1 MPCVYTGVIPTIQVF
16 FIIRCFEHLIILNSS
31 SSQDTKSLQTI
42 RVSMN
47 KIEGDLIA
55 TDVKI
60 AFVVSRFNE
69 FVCERLLEGALDSLA
84 RHGGN
89 KGEVTVLRVPGA
101 FELPLA
107 AKKLAASGKFDAI
120 VCLGAVIRG
129 ETSHYDY
136 ICANASSGIASTS
149 LETGVPVSF
158 GLLTTETLEQAIERS
173 GSKAGNQ
180 GRYATECAIE
190 MARLIKQI

>member
-1 MPCVYTGVIPTIQVF
+1 
-16 FIIRCFEHLIILNSS
+16 
-31 SSQDTKSLQTI
+31 
-42 RVSMN
+42 MN
-47 KIEGDLIA
+47 QIEGDLIA
-55 TDVKI
+55 TDLKI
-60 AFVVSRFNE
+60 AFVVARFNE

-89 KGEVTVLRVPGA
+89 KDEVTVLRVPGA

-107 AKKLAASGKFDAI
+107 AKKLAASGKFNAI

-136 ICANASSGIASTS
+136 VCANASSGIASAS

>member
-1 MPCVYTGVIPTIQVF
+1 
-16 FIIRCFEHLIILNSS
+16 
-31 SSQDTKSLQTI
+31 
-42 RVSMN
+42 MN
-47 KIEGDLIA
+47 QIEGDLIA
-55 TDVKI
+55 TDLKI
-60 AFVVSRFNE
+60 AFVVARFNE
-69 FVCERLLEGALDSLA
+69 FVCDRLLEGALDSLA
-84 RHGGN
+84 RHGGSIN
-89 KGEVTVLRVPGA
+89 EVTVLRVPGA

-107 AKKLAASGKFDAI
+107 AKKMAESGNCDAI
-120 VCLGAVIRG
+120 VCLGVVIRG

-136 ICANASSGIASTS
+136 VCANASSGIASVS

>member
-1 MPCVYTGVIPTIQVF
+1 
-16 FIIRCFEHLIILNSS
+16 
-31 SSQDTKSLQTI
+31 
-42 RVSMN
+42 MN
-47 KIEGDLIA
+47 QIEGDLVA
-55 TDVKI
+55 TDLKI
-60 AFVVSRFNE
+60 AIVVSRFNE
-69 FVCERLLEGALDSLA
+69 FVSERLLEGALDSLA

-89 KGEVTVLRVPGA
+89 QEDVKVLRVPGA

-107 AKKLAASGKFDAI
+107 AKKLAESGKFDAI

-136 ICANASSGIASTS
+136 VCANASSGIASAS

>member
-1 MPCVYTGVIPTIQVF
+1 
-16 FIIRCFEHLIILNSS
+16 
-31 SSQDTKSLQTI
+31 
-42 RVSMN
+42 MN
-47 KIEGDLIA
+47 QIEGDLIA
-55 TDVKI
+55 TDLKI

-69 FVCERLLEGALDSLA
+69 FLCERLLEGALDSLA
-84 RHGGN
+84 RHGGNN

-107 AKKLAASGKFDAI
+107 AKKLAESGKFDAI

-136 ICANASSGIASTS
+136 VCANASSGIASAS

-180 GRYATECAIE
+180 GRNATECAIE

>member
-1 MPCVYTGVIPTIQVF
+1 
-16 FIIRCFEHLIILNSS
+16 
-31 SSQDTKSLQTI
+31 
-42 RVSMN
+42 MN
-47 KIEGDLIA
+47 QIEGDLIA
-55 TDVKI
+55 KDLKI
-60 AFVVSRFNE
+60 AFVVARFNE
-69 FVCERLLEGALDSLA
+69 FFCERLLEGALDSLA
-84 RHGGN
+84 RHGGS
-89 KGEVTVLRVPGA
+89 KDEVTVLRVPGA

-107 AKKLAASGKFDAI
+107 ARKLAESGKFDAI

-136 ICANASSGIASTS
+136 VCANASSGIASAS

-190 MARLIKQI
+190 MARLVKQI

>member
-1 MPCVYTGVIPTIQVF
+1 
-16 FIIRCFEHLIILNSS
+16 
-31 SSQDTKSLQTI
+31 
-42 RVSMN
+42 MN
-47 KIEGDLIA
+47 QIEGDLIA
-55 TDVKI
+55 TDLKI
-60 AFVVSRFNE
+60 AFVVARFNE
-69 FVCERLLEGALDSLA
+69 FVCEHLLEGALDSLA

-89 KGEVTVLRVPGA
+89 KDEVTVLRVPGA

-107 AKKLAASGKFDAI
+107 AKKQAASEKFDAI

-136 ICANASSGIASTS
+136 ICANASSGIASAS

-180 GRYATECAIE
+180 GRYATECEIE

>member
-1 MPCVYTGVIPTIQVF
+1 
-16 FIIRCFEHLIILNSS
+16 
-31 SSQDTKSLQTI
+31 
-42 RVSMN
+42 MN
-47 KIEGDLIA
+47 QIEGDLIA
-55 TDVKI
+55 TDLKLS
-60 AFVVSRFNE
+60 FVVSRFNE
-69 FVCERLLEGALDSLA
+69 FVCERLLEGALDSLL

-89 KGEVTVLRVPGA
+89 KDEVTVLRVPGA

-107 AKKLAASGKFDAI
+107 AKKLAASGKFNVI

-136 ICANASSGIASTS
+136 VCANASSGIASVS

-180 GRYATECAIE
+180 GRYATECAVE

>member
-1 MPCVYTGVIPTIQVF
+1 MKQ
-16 FIIRCFEHLIILNSS
+16 
-31 SSQDTKSLQTI
+31 
-42 RVSMN
+42 M
-47 KIEGDLIA
+47 EGDLIA
-55 TDVKI
+55 TDLKI
-60 AFVVSRFNE
+60 AFVVARFNE
-69 FVCERLLEGALDSLA
+69 FVCERLLEGALDSVS
-84 RHGGN
+84 RHGGS
-89 KGEVTVLRVPGA
+89 KDEVIVLRVPGA

-107 AKKLAASGKFDAI
+107 AKKLAESGEFDAI
-120 VCLGAVIRG
+120 VCLGTVIRG

-136 ICANASSGIASTS
+136 VCANASSGIASAS

>member
-1 MPCVYTGVIPTIQVF
+1 
-16 FIIRCFEHLIILNSS
+16 
-31 SSQDTKSLQTI
+31 
-42 RVSMN
+42 MN
-47 KIEGDLIA
+47 QIEGDLIA
-55 TDVKI
+55 TDLKI

-69 FVCERLLEGALDSLA
+69 FVSERLLEGALDSLA

-89 KGEVTVLRVPGA
+89 KDEVTVLRVPGA
-101 FELPLA
+101 FELPLT
-107 AKKLAASGKFDAI
+107 AKKLAESGKFDAI
-120 VCLGAVIRG
+120 VCLGVVIRG

-136 ICANASSGIASTS
+136 ICANASSGIASAS

-190 MARLIKQI
+190 MTRLIKKI